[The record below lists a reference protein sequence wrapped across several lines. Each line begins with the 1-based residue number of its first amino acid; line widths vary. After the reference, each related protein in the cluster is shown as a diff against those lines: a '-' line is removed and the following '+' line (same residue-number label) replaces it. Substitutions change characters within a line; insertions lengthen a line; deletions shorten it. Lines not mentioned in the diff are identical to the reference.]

1 MGVFENFPYSNF
13 HELNLDWLI
22 RKVKEFQANMDEY
35 EKEYGNL
42 EGYIHH
48 EVYTYLGDDPN
59 LSAAIDAALEE
70 YGLTVGALEDR
81 VDELES
87 YASYNSAISSNEMM
101 YRIYVNS
108 GAALASYPDVGY
120 QGGWYSDQIPAGDDS
135 ADGTRTHPV
144 KTLRRAFEL
153 SAKYNNGCTILLY
166 SGASSADKRTY
177 NWDWAQTQS
186 TQMHIL
192 TIGKYAKIYMD
203 AGNQENRIYNAYFHI
218 QGAEDWPLE
227 FEVFFTGADAA
238 RHFYLESGGWYWHW
252 VNVKTYTPAPAE
264 GETKQKCG
272 LGVRGFM
279 SCVDCTFET
288 GVYIDQ
294 GFGYF
299 DNCRF
304 THFNDNRSG
313 VIYTYND
320 SSTIIKDC
328 YFVNDGTFPGS
339 LIYGN
344 NSTITIWSA
353 LNYNANGHGTPNYLD
368 GINNELKFRGTAQMC
383 DWTDPDHFGMTW
395 ASIPNAKNQ
404 LLQASPSV
412 GTTYGPYPVLAIEN
426 LAFRIRYYST
436 TLSEYVYAESLLY
449 PHLGSTQIGTNEG
462 SIYYTTPIVFHEGSS
477 QSYTY
482 YLRVYVNGHGR
493 LNIHSIHRID
503 MATGAHTGD
512 TTGTAFSD
520 VQLVGIYANG

>member
-1 MGVFENFPYSNF
+1 MGLFENFPYTDMYRID
-13 HELNLDWLI
+13 LDWII
-22 RKVKEFQANMDEY
+22 RKIREFQANIDEY
-35 EKEYGNL
+35 EAQYGNL
-42 EGYIHH
+42 ENYIHT
-48 EVYTYLGDDPN
+48 EVYNYLSDDPN
-59 LSAAIDAALEE
+59 LSAALDDAIER
-70 YGLTVGALEDR
+70 YGLTVEGLEAA
-81 VDELES
+81 VEELQS
-87 YASYNSAISSNEMM
+87 YASYNSSISSNEMM

-108 GAALASYPDVGY
+108 GAALSTYPDVGY
-120 QGGWYSDQIPAGDDS
+120 QGGMYHDEVDAGNDS
-135 ADGTRTHPV
+135 NPGTRTKPV
-144 KTLRRAFEL
+144 QTLRRAFEL
-153 SAKYNNGCTILLY
+153 AAKYNNGCTILLY
-166 SGASSADKRTY
+166 GGANSADKRTY

-203 AGNQENRIYNAYFHI
+203 AGNQECRIYNSYFHI

-227 FEVFFTGADAA
+227 FEVFFTGADAS

-252 VNVKTYTPAPAE
+252 VNIKTDTPAPEA
-264 GETKQKCG
+264 GETKKTCG

-288 GVYIDQ
+288 GVYINQ

-304 THFNDNRSG
+304 THYNDNKSG
-313 VIYTYND
+313 VIYNYND
-320 SSTIIKDC
+320 SSTIIRDC
-328 YFVNDGTFPGS
+328 YFINDGTFPES
-339 LIYGN
+339 LVYGN
-344 NSTITIWSA
+344 NSTITIWSD
-353 LNYNANGHGTPNYLD
+353 LNYTANGHGTPNYLD
-368 GINNELKFRGTAQMC
+368 GINNELKFRGTAQMNA
-383 DWTDPDHFGMTW
+383 WTDADKFGMTW

-404 LLQASPSV
+404 LLQASPDV

-462 SIYYTTPIVFHEGSS
+462 SIYYTTPVVFHEGSS
-477 QSYTY
+477 SCYTY

-493 LNIHSIHRID
+493 INIHSIHRID
-503 MATGAHTGD
+503 MATGTHTGD
-512 TTGTAFSD
+512 TTGSAFGGLE
-520 VQLVGIYANG
+520 LVGIYANG